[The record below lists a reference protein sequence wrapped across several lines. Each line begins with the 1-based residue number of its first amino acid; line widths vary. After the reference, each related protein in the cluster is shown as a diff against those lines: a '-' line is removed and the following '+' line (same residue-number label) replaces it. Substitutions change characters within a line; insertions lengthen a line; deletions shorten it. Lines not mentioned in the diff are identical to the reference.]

1 MGRLLSTCLV
11 AASEDASGRSGN
23 LGDEA
28 AAATTDEEE
37 EEEEEKVAVEWVVV
51 GSTV

>member
-11 AASEDASGRSGN
+11 AASEDASGRPGN

-28 AAATTDEEE
+28 AAAATTDDDDDEE
-37 EEEEEKVAVEWVVV
+37 VAVEWVVV

>member
-28 AAATTDEEE
+28 AAATTDDDDDDDEE
-37 EEEEEKVAVEWVVV
+37 VAVEWVVV

>member
-1 MGRLLSTCLV
+1 MGRLLSACLV

-28 AAATTDEEE
+28 AAATTDDDDDDDEE
-37 EEEEEKVAVEWVVV
+37 VAVEWVVV